1 MAMPA
6 ELFNQIMQL
15 SAEDLR
21 RLRFIIDERLGDD
34 VDPNAAEAWEEEIA
48 RRSAEVA
55 AGTADTVSLE
65 EFELFLEERR
75 RARASATRTRS
86 TSWTSS

>member
-1 MAMPA
+1 MPA
-6 ELFNQIMQL
+6 DLFQQVMNL

-21 RLRFIIDERLGDD
+21 RLRLIIDERLGDTD
-34 VDPNAAEAWEEEIA
+34 VDPDAAQAWDEEIA

-65 EFELFLEERR
+65 EFDQFLEERR
-75 RARASATRTRS
+75 RTRAAARGG
-86 TSWTSS
+86 